1 MAASLMNILDDLEA
15 RLERTQAELHALRE
29 ENQRLKQ
36 QLALKSAQSQSVPS
50 SEATTKID
58 NERHNEEAVDA
69 KVLDPK
75 APETPPP
82 SEVAPDQVEPVEA
95 KPEETKPEE
104 AKPEEAKPEEAK
116 PEEAKP
122 EETKPEE
129 AKPEEAKPEEAKP
142 EEAKPEE
149 AKPEEKGESS
159 ATAETVKAPSPH
171 ALLNQWYERYPKA
184 FFKGHTK
191 PLKVGI
197 HQQLAE
203 REEWPNKLIRRAL
216 ANYVNLPRYI
226 KAVREGAERVDLDG
240 QPAGKVDKEA
250 ARHAAEKRGEKKE
263 GGQPKKA
270 QPKPSPAAKNT
281 RQEKPKQPDLA
292 QDAEPKAEKGEPRK
306 SLSLEDKLLDLQQK
320 FKGR

>member
-36 QLALKSAQSQSVPS
+36 QLALKNAQSQSEPS
-50 SEATTKID
+50 SEATTTID
-58 NERHNEEAVDA
+58 TEIHSEEAVDA
-69 KVLDPK
+69 KVLDQK
-75 APETPPP
+75 APETPPS
-82 SEVAPDQVEPVEA
+82 SEVAPDQVEPEA
-95 KPEETKPEE
+95 TKPEE
-104 AKPEEAKPEEAK
+104 VVS
-116 PEEAKP
+116 
-122 EETKPEE
+122 EETG
-129 AKPEEAKPEEAKP
+129 
-142 EEAKPEE
+142 
-149 AKPEEKGESS
+149 PEEKGESS

-292 QDAEPKAEKGEPRK
+292 PDAEPKAEKGEPRK
-306 SLSLEDKLLDLQQK
+306 PLSLEDKLLDLQQK

>member
-36 QLALKSAQSQSVPS
+36 QLALKNAQSQSEPS
-50 SEATTKID
+50 SEATTTID
-58 NERHNEEAVDA
+58 TEIHSEEAVDA
-69 KVLDPK
+69 KVLDQK
-75 APETPPP
+75 APETPPS
-82 SEVAPDQVEPVEA
+82 SEVAPDQVEPEA
-95 KPEETKPEE
+95 TKPEE
-104 AKPEEAKPEEAK
+104 VVS
-116 PEEAKP
+116 
-122 EETKPEE
+122 EETG
-129 AKPEEAKPEEAKP
+129 
-142 EEAKPEE
+142 
-149 AKPEEKGESS
+149 PEEKGESS